1 MKGLFR
7 MPARAAVVIALIGG
21 SLGWGGVASAAG
33 PAAVPGSPPAAATR
47 HWSVPQ
53 KILLY
58 GDSITQGTAGHWTWR
73 YRLWQGLQAAGTP
86 VDFVGPMHT
95 LWSFTPGDMSS
106 TEYRDPNF
114 DTDHAAYAG
123 MTLTQPKWTI
133 ADLAQQYRPNVI
145 VGLIG
150 INDLWKYGVSP
161 QSLIDIWR
169 QQIAL
174 ARKADPGVTIVLG
187 QYGQT
192 WGPNVP
198 EYNADLTALAA
209 SVDRPNARVI
219 VAQAPAIDRQRDTF
233 DGVHP
238 TSSGELLQAKSV
250 AVALAQVGLDSAA
263 PVADSAVDTQ
273 FAPVPTVTTSGG
285 LVTASWSA
293 VDYATCEN
301 VYIRDVTAGWSGS
314 LPYTGTTLTFPGQ
327 SGDTY
332 EIALAPYQG
341 WSELGTRS
349 AWVSVT
355 VP

>member
-1 MKGLFR
+1 MRGLLG

-21 SLGWGGVASAAG
+21 SLGWGAAANASGPASVPGNPPASA
-33 PAAVPGSPPAAATR
+33 SD
-47 HWSVPQ
+47 HWSTPQ

-58 GDSITQGTAGHWTWR
+58 GDSITQGTAGRWTWR

-95 LWSFTPGDMSS
+95 LWSFTVGDMWSP
-106 TEYRDPNF
+106 EYRDPNF

-123 MTLTQPKWTI
+123 MTLTRPMWTI
-133 ADLAQQYRPNVI
+133 ADLARQYHPNVI

-150 INDLWKYGVSP
+150 INDLWRYDVSP
-161 QSLIDIWR
+161 QSLIAIWS
-169 QQIAL
+169 QQISL

-187 QYGQT
+187 QYGQV
-192 WGPNVP
+192 WGPHVP
-198 EYNADLTALAA
+198 EYNADLAALAA
-209 SVDRPNARVI
+209 SMNRASARVV
-219 VAQAPAIDRQRDTF
+219 VAKAPAMDRQTDTF

-250 AVALAQVGLDSAA
+250 AAALAQVGLDSATA
-263 PVADSAVDTQ
+263 PADPANDTQ
-273 FAPVPTVTTSGG
+273 FAPVPTVTTSDG
-285 LVTASWSA
+285 LVTASWAA

-301 VYIRDVTAGWSGS
+301 VYIRDVTAGWSGN
-314 LPYTGTTLTFPGQ
+314 LLYTGTSLTFPGQ

-349 AWVSVT
+349 PWVSVT

>member
-1 MKGLFR
+1 MKRRFR
-7 MPARAAVVIALIGG
+7 APTITVAALALMAGALVSGG
-21 SLGWGGVASAAG
+21 PASAGTG
-33 PAAVPGSPPAAATR
+33 PSSVPTAPPAAATH
-47 HWSVPQ
+47 HWSTPQ

-73 YRLWQGLQAAGTP
+73 YRLWQGLQAADTP

-95 LWSFTPGDMSS
+95 VWNFKPDMMSM
-106 TEYRDPNF
+106 EYRDPNF
-114 DTDHAAYAG
+114 DLDHAAYAG

-133 ADLAQQYRPNVI
+133 ADLAGQYHPNVI

-150 INDLWKYGVSP
+150 INDLWKWGVSP
-161 QSLIDIWR
+161 QTLIGLWR
-169 QQIAL
+169 QQITQ
-174 ARKADPGVTIVLG
+174 ARQADPGVTIVLG

-192 WGPNVP
+192 WAPGVP
-198 EYNADLTALAA
+198 EFNAGLTAIAA
-209 SVDRPNARVI
+209 SMDRPNARVI
-219 VAQAPAIDRQRDTF
+219 VAQAPAFDEHRDTF

-238 TSSGELLQAKSV
+238 TTNGEVLQAKSV
-250 AVALAQVGLDSAA
+250 ADALAQVGLDSASA
-263 PVADSAVDTQ
+263 PTASVDNTQ
-273 FAPVPTVTTSGG
+273 FAPVPTVTAANG
-285 LVTASWSA
+285 LVTASWDA

-314 LPYTGTTLTFPGQ
+314 LPYTGTTLSFPGQ

-332 EIALAPYQG
+332 EIALAPFQG